1 MSMDRRQRSPSQ
13 TALSDLFW
21 GFAGAS
27 LRSFGGVLPWAERL
41 IVEERG
47 WMTQTEF
54 TDVLGLCQFLPGP
67 NVVNVSIV
75 LGRRLRGPRG
85 ALAAS
90 LDLLLPS
97 FIVAM
102 ILAAWYERWA
112 ASPYVARA
120 FHGSTVAA
128 AGLLIALAMK
138 GMRRLGSH
146 PAGVPL

>member
-1 MSMDRRQRSPSQ
+1 MDHRQPSPSQ
-13 TALSDLFW
+13 PTSLSDLFW

-47 WMTQTEF
+47 WMTQAEF

-75 LGRRLRGPRG
+75 LGRRLRGARG

-90 LDLLLPS
+90 LGLLVPS
-97 FIVAM
+97 FLVAM
-102 ILAAWYERWA
+102 TLAVWYERWA
-112 ASPYVARA
+112 GSP
-120 FHGSTVAA
+120 
-128 AGLLIALAMK
+128 
-138 GMRRLGSH
+138 
-146 PAGVPL
+146 

>member
-47 WMTQTEF
+47 WMTQAEF

-75 LGRRLRGPRG
+75 LGRRLRRVRG

-90 LDLLLPS
+90 LGLLLPS
-97 FIVAM
+97 FVVAM
-102 ILAAWYERWA
+102 ILAVWYERWA
-112 ASPYVARA
+112 TSPIVARA
-120 FHGSTVAA
+120 FRGITVAA
-128 AGLLIALAMK
+128 AGLLVALAVK
-138 GMRRLGSH
+138 ASRRLGDH
-146 PAGVPL
+146 P